1 MERMG
6 RAMLPALKVAHG
18 RMPTRTRV
26 VQFGEGGFL
35 RAFVDA
41 MIDAANE
48 KADMDA
54 GVAVVQPIPR
64 GLVEELRAQDGL
76 YTLILR
82 GRAGGQDVNDARVIT
97 CVRACV
103 DPYADFDA
111 FLALARDPDV
121 RFVVSNTTEAG
132 IVYTGRDA
140 LDDRPQASFPGKLT
154 RLLYERFTAFGGARD
169 KGLVLLPVELID
181 DNGARLKACVVQ
193 TATQWGLGEAFTR
206 WLDEACVFTSTL
218 VDRIVTGYPRQEA
231 QALCAGLG
239 YEDRLLDAAEPFGQ
253 WVIEGP
259 AWLEDELPL
268 RRAGQDVRFTQDVRP
283 YKLRKVRML
292 NGAHTATALIGYL
305 AGLDTVG
312 ECMADAAARRYV
324 ERALYE
330 EIMPTLDL
338 PRDELEAFA
347 AAILERFQNPYNRHE
362 LLSIAL
368 NSQSKLRARVLP
380 TIRAYWTRRG
390 ALPRVLTFSVG
401 AFLAFYCGADGAAP
415 GLRAD
420 GTAYAPVDDADV
432 LAFFEGLRGLSPQET
447 ARAALSNAALWGE
460 DLTALPG
467 LADAAAQAL
476 SDIRT
481 LGARRALDAIA
492 G

>member
-1 MERMG
+1 MERLG

-48 KADMDA
+48 KAGMDA

-82 GRAGGQDVNDARVIT
+82 GRTGGRDVSDARVIT

-154 RLLYERFTAFGGARD
+154 RLLYERFTAFGGAQD

-181 DNGARLKACVVQ
+181 DNGARLRACVGQ
-193 TATQWGLGEAFTR
+193 TAAQWGLGEAFTR

-380 TIRAYWTRRG
+380 TIRAYWARRA

-415 GLRAD
+415 GVRAD

-432 LAFFEGLRGLSPQET
+432 LAFFEGLRGLSPLET

>member
-82 GRAGGQDVNDARVIT
+82 GRTGGRDVNDARVIT

-169 KGLVLLPVELID
+169 KGLILLPVELID
-181 DNGARLKACVVQ
+181 DNGARLRACVGQ
-193 TATQWGLGEAFTR
+193 TAAQWGLGEAFSR
-206 WLDEACVFTSTL
+206 WLEEACAS
-218 VDRIVTGYPRQEA
+218 
-231 QALCAGLG
+231 
-239 YEDRLLDAAEPFGQ
+239 
-253 WVIEGP
+253 W
-259 AWLEDELPL
+259 
-268 RRAGQDVRFTQDVRP
+268 
-283 YKLRKVRML
+283 
-292 NGAHTATALIGYL
+292 
-305 AGLDTVG
+305 
-312 ECMADAAARRYV
+312 
-324 ERALYE
+324 
-330 EIMPTLDL
+330 
-338 PRDELEAFA
+338 
-347 AAILERFQNPYNRHE
+347 
-362 LLSIAL
+362 
-368 NSQSKLRARVLP
+368 
-380 TIRAYWTRRG
+380 RG
-390 ALPRVLTFSVG
+390 
-401 AFLAFYCGADGAAP
+401 
-415 GLRAD
+415 
-420 GTAYAPVDDADV
+420 
-432 LAFFEGLRGLSPQET
+432 
-447 ARAALSNAALWGE
+447 
-460 DLTALPG
+460 
-467 LADAAAQAL
+467 
-476 SDIRT
+476 
-481 LGARRALDAIA
+481 
-492 G
+492 